1 MANKWNYKHGTLLP
15 NGISFVNA
23 PDDNVQGVNVRYVDK
38 NNPLSSDTAANRGS
52 ANVPYNSI
60 QKALT
65 DLGVSA
71 TVNLIVAKGVYSV
84 TSVSTVGII
93 ADNIL
98 NVVVDGGGVI
108 ECKYGKNTN
117 NQFSSGIIFTNFT
130 GMAFGDLYKHYY
142 CIRNHYVP
150 IVRYFQELN
159 GLILKNTVGDGL
171 YMFTYD
177 VITSINCNRVLYSL
191 LHNCVYNPINA
202 TYIYNNVFWLGTIN
216 YNSLTSDLNT
226 ICPLIGTTYPTENDA
241 IAKVETDLGLAA
253 NTLKNNGF
261 RLLNPHFINM
271 SKGNFNIDW
280 LNYDCTAILALRD
293 AWDWIINRGVRCE
306 YPTDF
311 VGAVGAG
318 FGEEPNLSDGFS
330 GELYSRNINS
340 SGVITNTAYDTV
352 LVSKKYILPTAYTLE
367 NINFFDKLI
376 STAFELNATTND
388 GTDTPNC
395 YTFYLIGVKAGVLES
410 VFNSTNNTFSYSSG
424 VLTCD
429 FPRFMWNR
437 STELNKDDN
446 TIYGQIENGTFDL
459 DYMRNIFKAGVKEFR
474 IIAVKKG
481 V

>member
-1 MANKWNYKHGTLLP
+1 MANKWNYRHGVILP
-15 NGISFVNA
+15 NMYQAPSVVVA
-23 PDDNVQGVNVRYVDK
+23 PDDNIVGNVRYIDC
-38 NNPLSSDTAANRGS
+38 NHPNASDTAVNRGC
-52 ANVPYNSI
+52 ANVPYKTYEKFKQDSASSI
-60 QKALT
+60 VGIFAR
-65 DLGVSA
+65 
-71 TVNLIVAKGVYSV
+71 GVYQITTNTGGENILADNLLSV
-84 TSVSTVGII
+84 EFKGSGVQTFATRDYIGII
-93 ADNIL
+93 ISSVYLMGIL
-98 NVVVDGGGVI
+98 GTVSITKSIVNTDINLTTGINVYNSLVL
-108 ECKYGKNTN
+108 KNSGMSTN
-117 NQFSSGIIFTNFT
+117 KCVHISNNALS
-130 GMAFGDLYKHYY
+130 A
-142 CIRNHYVP
+142 
-150 IVRYFQELN
+150 N
-159 GLILKNTVGDGL
+159 GLH
-171 YMFTYD
+171 Y
-177 VITSINCNRVLYSL
+177 
-191 LHNCVYNPINA
+191 NCVPPTQTAASAFYNK
-202 TYIYNNVFWLGTIN
+202 VFWLGTLN
-216 YNSLTSDLNT
+216 LNALTSDLNT

-241 IAKVETDLGLAA
+241 IAKVETDLGLTA

-271 SKGNFNIDW
+271 SKGNFNIDF

-293 AWDWIINRGVRCE
+293 SWDWIINRSVRCE
-306 YPTDF
+306 YPLDF

-352 LVSKKYILPTAYTLE
+352 LVSKKYTLPTAYTLE
-367 NINFFDKLI
+367 NINFFDKILGNV
-376 STAFELNATTND
+376 FELNTTEND

-395 YTFYLIGVKAGVLES
+395 YTYHLIGVKAGVLES

-437 STELNKDDN
+437 STQLNKDDN